1 MILLRLY
8 QMGSRTAKDGLM
20 RIEKTVPAPVKIA
33 FTGGMSDLGPA
44 APARCFPW
52 FAATLLAVSAV
63 SVAIRYKIW
72 SR

>member
-1 MILLRLY
+1 MPLLSLLWHAFLILLRLY

-44 APARCFPW
+44 APARQFSP
-52 FAATLLAVSAV
+52 
-63 SVAIRYKIW
+63 
-72 SR
+72 